1 MRTLKIS
8 ILSIFFMAIGMMA
21 SAQQKTESFK
31 VAGECGMCKKKIE
44 TAAKKA
50 GATDAVW
57 DVETKELSVKYASA
71 SSNTAKIQKAIA
83 QEGYDTP
90 QFKATD
96 EAYEKLHECCKYDRT
111 AAADHADCCK
121 DGKCTKGG
129 DCCKDGKCT
138 NKEHQ
143 AAHAAKSGTAACC
156 KKS

>member
-8 ILSIFFMAIGMMA
+8 ILSIFFMTLGLVAG
-21 SAQQKTESFK
+21 AQQKAESFK
-31 VAGECGMCKKKIE
+31 VSGECGMCKKKIE

-57 DVETKELSVKYASA
+57 NAETKELSVKYASN
-71 SSNTAKIQKAIA
+71 SSNAAKIQKAIA
-83 QEGYDTP
+83 LEGYDTP

-96 EAYEKLHECCKYDRT
+96 EAYEKLHECCKYERT
-111 AAADHADCCK
+111 AAAPADCCK

-138 NKEHQ
+138 KEQHE
-143 AAHAAKSGTAACC
+143 AAHEAKSGTAACC